1 MMLKSVVLYDCEFL
15 TTPGAPQRFW
25 CGPSD
30 PDPLTIQI
38 GAVRMSL
45 TDPFALS
52 QPVGWYVL
60 PLDRDGVRV
69 PLHPLVTKLT
79 GITEETLTLQGVPL
93 LDAMGDLNAFAG
105 GDPLLAWGKDEL
117 LSLAASLFVRD
128 EKSPIPATRFRTA
141 VPLVVQAGE
150 PAEVVKTLRS
160 NTICAHFG
168 LTDPG
173 PAHDARGDAMSV
185 ALALQHL
192 LALGRLTALDVA
204 QHCGVADPRPD

>member
-1 MMLKSVVLYDCEFL
+1 MMLKSVVIYDCEFL
-15 TTPGAPQRFW
+15 TAPGAPQRFW

-38 GAVRMSL
+38 GAVRLSL
-45 TDPFALS
+45 EAPFIVS
-52 QPVGWYVL
+52 PPVGWYVL
-60 PLDRDGVRV
+60 PLDRDGARV
-69 PLHPLVTKLT
+69 PLHPLVTTLT
-79 GITEETLTLQGVPL
+79 GITEDILTSQGAKL
-93 LDAMGDLNAFAG
+93 CDALRDLSTFAD

-128 EKSPIPATRFRTA
+128 EMSPIPATRFRSA

-150 PAEVVKTLRS
+150 PQEVVETLRS

-168 LTDPG
+168 LNDPG

-185 ALALQHL
+185 ALAMQHL
-192 LALGRLTALDVA
+192 LASGRLTALDVA
-204 QHCGVADPRPD
+204 QHCGGADRRQD